1 MSYWHLKNLWLADG
15 EGNPLKKSELLI
27 SDQGQV
33 CAVGKEHIG
42 SSAGRVID
50 LENCVAA
57 PGFIDVHG
65 HSDLSIAAY
74 PQAAA
79 RVSQGVTCEIAGNC
93 GLSAFPV
100 TGKNR
105 DHLQKLYARYHI
117 TPDWGNYPEYA
128 AFIKSR
134 SPFCDV
140 EALTG
145 HNTLRAAVAG
155 YGQEELTDEQ
165 LSLACTLLDEA
176 LVSGSCGLSLGLLY
190 VPGKFA
196 SEREL
201 LALFSTVARRGKTV
215 ACHLKSEGKM
225 LCESISEMLR
235 LSRMS
240 GLKKFHI
247 SHFKTAGRD
256 NFSKLDEA
264 MQLIDEAQSYG
275 VSVTFDRYPYKQ
287 SMTQLSLVLPD
298 EWSDVDDVTITRRLQ
313 DNATAQRLLDEL
325 HALRDEKYWQSV
337 LLVNTPHPRF
347 AGRSG
352 VPLAA
357 LGNDPAREVLE
368 ILRHDS
374 PSASAAFSGMSEKN
388 MLRIICDSRCMPGS
402 DGTALAPDGSLGADH
417 PRSYGASAKFMRL
430 LLDNN
435 IPVGECVYRSS
446 GLAASRFDLAGRGKI
461 APGAYA
467 DITVFDPDTID
478 GNASFSDPFA
488 PASGIKLVIKSGRL
502 LNL

>member
-1 MSYWHLKNLWLADG
+1 MDHYHLKNLWLADG
-15 EGNPLKKSELLI
+15 GNGPLRKSELLI
-27 SDQGQV
+27 SDQGVV

-42 SSAGRVID
+42 CSAGKVID
-50 LENCVAA
+50 LENCIAA

-74 PQAAA
+74 PQASA
-79 RVSQGVTCEIAGNC
+79 RVSQGVTCEVAGNC
-93 GLSAFPV
+93 GLSAYPV
-100 TGKNR
+100 TEKNT
-105 DHLQKLYARYHI
+105 DHLQKLYARYHV
-117 TPDWGNYPEYA
+117 DFSWQDHSEYS
-128 AFIKSR
+128 AFIRSR
-134 SPFCDV
+134 DPLCDL
-140 EALTG
+140 ETLTG
-145 HNTLRAAVAG
+145 HNTLRAAVSG
-155 YGQEELTDEQ
+155 YGSGELTDEE
-165 LSLACTLLDEA
+165 LALACSLLDEA

-201 LALFSTVARRGKTV
+201 LALFSTVAGRGKTV
-215 ACHLKSEGKM
+215 SCHLRSEGKM

-264 MQLIDEAQSYG
+264 FRLIDEAKSYG
-275 VSVTFDRYPYKQ
+275 VSVTFDRYPYTQ

-313 DNATAQRLLDEL
+313 DNATAQKLLDEL
-325 HALRDEKYWQSV
+325 HTLRDEKYWQSV
-337 LLVNTPHPRF
+337 LLVNTAHPRF
-347 AGRSG
+347 AGRRG
-352 VPLAA
+352 VPLSA
-357 LGNDPAREVLE
+357 LGNDPAQEVLE
-368 ILRHDS
+368 ILRYDS
-374 PSASAAFSGMSEKN
+374 PSATAAFSGMSEKN
-388 MLRIICDSRCMPGS
+388 MLKIICDPRCMPGS
-402 DGTALAPDGSLGADH
+402 DGTALAPDGSLGVDH
-417 PRSYGASAKFMRL
+417 PRSYGASAKFIRL

-435 IPVGECVYRSS
+435 VPVGECVYRAS

-461 APGAYA
+461 APGAAA
-467 DITVFDPDTID
+467 DITVFDPDEID
-478 GNASFSDPFA
+478 GNASFADPFA
-488 PASGIKLVIKSGRL
+488 TASGIKLVMKNGRL